1 MSRRFATLLASLVA
15 FGFCAV
21 PALAGTSHLSG
32 TVTTTV
38 PANFSDDSATNAG
51 NAAGASNAN
60 FLTVQNT
67 TPNVSGTWIV
77 SASLSTTGFTD
88 SNIPITFWVQSPNTA
103 NITVTITQ
111 LRFSDG
117 TTTVSSGTISQGLT
131 ITANNTLTSTGFT
144 IDMSTYSNYSN
155 LDLSAV
161 NSVIIDFSLSTSQ
174 GNNKQFQLDA
184 VDFGNAVPEPA
195 TIGLFA
201 AGVAGLACAVRRR
214 RKKALG
220 SGLEALGEATTESRR
235 S

>member
-1 MSRRFATLLASLVA
+1 MRRRFATLLACLVA
-15 FGFCAV
+15 FGFGAV

-38 PANFSDDSATNAG
+38 PTNFTDDSSTNAA
-51 NAAGASNAN
+51 NATGASNAN
-60 FLTVQNT
+60 FLTVQNA

-77 SASLSTTGFTD
+77 SASLSTTGFTQ
-88 SNIPITFWVQSPNTA
+88 SSVPITFWVQSPNIA

-111 LRFSDG
+111 IQFSDG

-131 ITANNTLTSTGFT
+131 ISANNTLTSTGFT
-144 IDMSTYSNYSN
+144 TDLSTYSNYSN

-161 NSVIIDFSLSTSQ
+161 NSVIIDFSLTTSQ

-184 VDFGNAVPEPA
+184 VDFGSAVPEPA

-201 AGVAGLACAVRRR
+201 AGLAGLACAVRRR
-214 RKKALG
+214 RRSAKPEPG
-220 SGLEALGEATTESRR
+220 SGL
-235 S
+235 